1 MACFFFFRFGW
12 LEVGSFEC
20 SDWFGF
26 ELWCWPNISIS
37 TWCLSHVLTL
47 KKNWTTNQRNY
58 QTFSTKLSEFF
69 AVVFHLRN
77 SWALGDDTGW
87 SWKRFVIGSTW
98 WPYHGTMATDS
109 HQPGR
114 WVGGLK
120 DVSYLCLSHDFA
132 LAFFG
137 VTGGAGAC
145 RGWVMMHFSCQ
156 QGKLEEE
163 KPTSRIQEITVGW
176 VEVWLP
182 LVPSIRQFLKQ
193 ENYQKVAEES
203 DVQKM
208 LEILQG
214 LLGEGLR
221 QASQDARIAASS
233 FVDRRKGQF
242 LSCRSCC
249 HNVSNSLKNPIV
261 LQVSSGRVWFGF
273 ATGILRYW
281 YVWFG
286 ANMCQYKMYT
296 EGGGMMIYRFVL

>member
-1 MACFFFFRFGW
+1 M
-12 LEVGSFEC
+12 
-20 SDWFGF
+20 
-26 ELWCWPNISIS
+26 
-37 TWCLSHVLTL
+37 
-47 KKNWTTNQRNY
+47 
-58 QTFSTKLSEFF
+58 
-69 AVVFHLRN
+69 
-77 SWALGDDTGW
+77 
-87 SWKRFVIGSTW
+87 
-98 WPYHGTMATDS
+98 
-109 HQPGR
+109 
-114 WVGGLK
+114 
-120 DVSYLCLSHDFA
+120 
-132 LAFFG
+132 
-137 VTGGAGAC
+137 
-145 RGWVMMHFSCQ
+145 
-156 QGKLEEE
+156 
-163 KPTSRIQEITVGW
+163 
-176 VEVWLP
+176 WLP

-249 HNVSNSLKNPIV
+249 HNVSKVCHRNWSCNNKRSNSLKNPIV
-261 LQVSSGRVWFGF
+261 LRVSSGRVWFGF

-296 EGGGMMIYRFVL
+296 EGGDMMIYI

>member
-1 MACFFFFRFGW
+1 M
-12 LEVGSFEC
+12 
-20 SDWFGF
+20 
-26 ELWCWPNISIS
+26 
-37 TWCLSHVLTL
+37 
-47 KKNWTTNQRNY
+47 
-58 QTFSTKLSEFF
+58 
-69 AVVFHLRN
+69 
-77 SWALGDDTGW
+77 
-87 SWKRFVIGSTW
+87 
-98 WPYHGTMATDS
+98 
-109 HQPGR
+109 
-114 WVGGLK
+114 
-120 DVSYLCLSHDFA
+120 
-132 LAFFG
+132 
-137 VTGGAGAC
+137 
-145 RGWVMMHFSCQ
+145 
-156 QGKLEEE
+156 
-163 KPTSRIQEITVGW
+163 GW
-176 VEVWLP
+176 VELWLP

-249 HNVSNSLKNPIV
+249 HNVSKLYGRNWSCNFKRSNSLKNPIV

-296 EGGGMMIYRFVL
+296 EGGDMMIYI